1 MCTEK
6 KKKKINIQYGSPGRV
21 QLPPGMGLAAVA
33 QGLDDLYNLH
43 QWASRPILLKHLL
56 QDVPGDMVKSLLQ
69 VHKTHADCL
78 GKPPLKLPQEGK
90 YQEDK

>member
-1 MCTEK
+1 MCIEK
-6 KKKKINIQYGSPGRV
+6 KKKKRIIQYGSPGRV

-33 QGLDDLYNLH
+33 QGLDDLYNCT
-43 QWASRPILLKHLL
+43 SGP